1 MKSSRPS
8 AKELSRLLP
17 AYKIIMQTG
26 FAQRSITPAVP
37 CQLAGYS
44 AYRMAT
50 GVHDELHARALVLR
64 DDERAVVILQLD
76 VLGVDELFI
85 DRMDAKLREIGL
97 TKDQLLVF
105 CAHTHSSFGGIFD
118 VSHGMKAMLK
128 DLLGQENEAL
138 LGMLAEQSFDAIRE
152 AIGDTRDAGIRMFK
166 DQLSGVGTNR
176 HSPDDPSDRDV
187 FVADILRDDGRR
199 AVLYSLSCHPTIMNN
214 DNLLLSADFTGYA
227 NKAISQFCEM
237 AVFVN
242 GSAGD
247 MSTRFTRRESTFDE
261 CSRIGGIVGLKV
273 SEMLEGA
280 GRHVPLSEVSLVYH
294 TVYLKRVVSDSP
306 DEAAKKYS
314 IAENNL
320 RKVLART
327 TDPSGIRKA
336 QSYVEGASANLLRS
350 QLPQDGQTTEIPVK
364 VGILSLNDRKIVC
377 SPFELF
383 STLAL
388 RLKEKARVEMFG
400 YANELL
406 GYLADA
412 DSYENMEYEALSSDF
427 SCGEGEVYIDKVL
440 ELLD

>member
-1 MKSSRPS
+1 MK
-8 AKELSRLLP
+8 
-17 AYKIIMQTG
+17 TG
-26 FAQRSITPAVP
+26 FAQRAITPAIP

-44 AYRMAT
+44 AYRIAQ
-50 GVHDELHARALVLR
+50 GVHDELYARALVFR
-64 DDERAVVILQLD
+64 GGDSTVILLQLD

-85 DRMDAKLREIGL
+85 DRMDVKLREIGL
-97 TKDQLLVF
+97 TREQLLVF
-105 CAHTHSSFGGIFD
+105 CAHTHSSFGGIFN
-118 VSHGMKAMLK
+118 VSGGMKAKLS
-128 DLLGQENEAL
+128 DLLGEQNEAL
-138 LGMLAEQSFDAIRE
+138 LEMLAGQSFEAIKDAIK
-152 AIGDTRDAGIRMFK
+152 DTRDTDVRFMNSKIY
-166 DQLSGVGTNR
+166 GVGTNR
-176 HSPDDPSDRDV
+176 HSQADPCDHDI
-187 FVADILRDDGRR
+187 FVADLVRDDGQR
-199 AVLYSLSCHPTIMNN
+199 AILYSLSCHPTIMNN

-294 TVYLKRVVSDSP
+294 TVNLKRVVSDSP